1 MPQFARAYP
10 IMQRPKQAPYS
21 RSAAGELERKRKR
34 EEQQQAVHDAGQQ
47 RLREL
52 RHITVLP
59 LDLMDN
65 LNQPWPIALH
75 ESYHDHSYMGAPD
88 FKKTFVTYLDAGL
101 PDQLL
106 IGSPEELV
114 RVAALVP
121 EAPVSFV
128 LSALKACRHNGDR
141 GHDLYD
147 ILIWRVARARSL
159 EDTSAR
165 TGHSKMA
172 VDLLE
177 REGVTYVRAWCR
189 CREQVL
195 LDEAQERALL

>member
-1 MPQFARAYP
+1 MQTARAYP
-10 IMQRPKQAPYS
+10 IMQRPKNAPYT
-21 RSAAGELERKRKR
+21 RSAPGELERKRKR
-34 EEQQQAVHDAGQQ
+34 EEQQQAVHDAGQR

-52 RHITVLP
+52 RQVTVLP
-59 LDLMDN
+59 IDLIDN
-65 LNQPWPIALH
+65 LNQKWPVALH
-75 ESYHDHSYMGAPD
+75 ESWHDHTFSGTPD
-88 FKKTFVTYLDAGL
+88 LKKAFITYLDAGL

-106 IGSPEELV
+106 IDSPEELD
-114 RVAALVP
+114 RVAALAP
-121 EAPVSFV
+121 AAPVSFV

-177 REGVTYVRAWCR
+177 REGAAYVRAWCQ
-189 CREQVL
+189 CREQAL
-195 LDEAQERALL
+195 QDGGQERAMR